1 MSGSFTAR
9 IHLALAMV
17 IVGSSVA
24 AGKIMAAAMP
34 IFLASALRFALALLL
49 LVPILRLKEGGLP
62 RLSARS
68 WGILALQSLFGSF
81 LFTVFLLYGLRLTT
95 SSAAGVITSATPACI
110 GLIAWIFLRE
120 RPGRA
125 EACGILLSVAGVM
138 LVNAAGG
145 SGEPGEP
152 GEPGATLS
160 PLLGNLLVMGAV
172 VFESLFLL
180 LRKAVPERISP
191 LGVSTVISFFGLLW
205 FLPMAA
211 YEAAGTDFALVGA
224 AGWLSTIY
232 YGVVVTVLAY
242 LFWFS
247 GITKVSAATAG
258 VMTGVMPVSALVL
271 SALVLGE
278 RLTPAHI
285 AGCACVL
292 AGIALISG
300 VTGFARKR
308 EA

>member
-9 IHLALAMV
+9 LYLALAMI

-24 AGKIMAAAMP
+24 AGKIMAAEMP

-49 LVPILRLKEGGLP
+49 LIPILRLKEGGLP

-95 SSAAGVITSATPACI
+95 SSAAGIITSATPACI
-110 GLIAWIFLRE
+110 GLIAWIFLKE
-120 RPGRA
+120 RPGRT
-125 EACGILLSVAGVM
+125 EACGILLTVTGVM

-145 SGEPGEP
+145 SDGQDAGV
-152 GEPGATLS
+152 S
-160 PLLGNLLVMGAV
+160 PLWGNLLVVGAV

-191 LGVSTVISFFGLLW
+191 LGVSTIISFFGLLW
-205 FLPMAA
+205 FLPMAV
-211 YEAAGTDFALVGA
+211 YEAAGTDFALVSA

-247 GITKVSAATAG
+247 GITKVSAAAAG
-258 VMTGVMPVSALVL
+258 VMTGIMPVSALVL
-271 SALVLGE
+271 SSLVLGE
-278 RLTPAHI
+278 RLTPAHVG
-285 AGCACVL
+285 GCACVL

-300 VTGFARKR
+300 VAGLARKR